1 MTVFDKNRVIDPD
14 IKSYLGGFFMP
25 KVYKFMYL
33 MVLLFGAITLSTA
46 VTFAA
51 TSPRVTYAVQDNFVY
66 IEVDGHMNLNE
77 VTWPINVE
85 ADYRDSGMLQT
96 PNKFMIEAT
105 INGENHYFEFD
116 ISNTGELFG
125 WVAVRADQFG
135 VYVDFETDDG
145 AVFSSGRLDQTSSYD
160 EIYMAWIFP
169 YADASPVISGE
180 TAFVTNVDAPL
191 SESAI
196 RSNIYAFDET
206 DGDITHLITKTS
218 DTYTPNMSTVGTW
231 QIIYSVQ
238 DTAGNISTLTVH
250 VLVRDVT
257 KPTWN
262 VAKAEVDISYTA
274 TFDIEAYK
282 SQLGV
287 SDNYDPSGS
296 LTITIQSN
304 TYTANKTVV
313 GTYYVVYKIKDTA
326 GNETLAEVEVHVID
340 TVAPTISGPTTIM
353 KPNNTALTVGEI
365 KSQLTSNDAVA
376 GNLTASIVVQEEN
389 YSGKGHLV
397 GSYTIIFSVT
407 DPSGNIGTHTVTV
420 TVEDDIP
427 PIFYIKDNYFITVD
441 QSVALTLAQII
452 DILEITGQ
460 LETSGTGGV
469 ELTAL
474 VNEYTGN
481 EDVPGIYAVSLK
493 AVSISGNESIHN
505 VAIEVLE
512 SSEDD
517 PIVIEEP
524 TEWDNVWA
532 FIVEHQDY
540 FIGGIAILL
549 VALFIAVK
557 VNGSKKPLIIK
568 KKHKKRH

>member
-1 MTVFDKNRVIDPD
+1 
-14 IKSYLGGFFMP
+14 
-25 KVYKFMYL
+25 
-33 MVLLFGAITLSTA
+33 MVLILGAITLSTA

-51 TSPRVTYAVQDNFVY
+51 TSPKVTYAVQDNFVY
-66 IEVDGHMNLNE
+66 IAIDGEMNLNNGD
-77 VTWPINVE
+77 WPLNLL
-85 ADYRDSGMLQT
+85 ADYRDSGVMQT
-96 PNKFMIEAT
+96 PTKFIIEAT
-105 INGENHYFEFD
+105 IYGENHYFEFD
-116 ISNTGELFG
+116 INNTGELYG
-125 WVAVRADQFG
+125 NVVLSSHNG
-135 VYVDFETDDG
+135 CTYIDFETDDG
-145 AVFSSGRLDQTSSYD
+145 AVFSSGPLDQLSQPD
-160 EIYMAWIFP
+160 EVYMAWMFP

-191 SESAI
+191 SESSI

-206 DGDITHLITKTS
+206 DGDITHLITKSS
-218 DTYTPNMSTVGTW
+218 DTYTPNMNTVGTW

-238 DTAGNISTLTVH
+238 DTAGNIATLTVH

-287 SDNYDPSGS
+287 SDNYDLSGS
-296 LTITIQSN
+296 LVITIQSN

-340 TVAPTISGPTTIM
+340 TVAPTISGPTTIV

-365 KSQLTSNDAVA
+365 KSQLTSNDVVA
-376 GNLTASIVVQEEN
+376 GNLTASIVVQEDN

-407 DPSGNIGTHTVTV
+407 DPSGNMGTHTVTV

-441 QSVALTLAQII
+441 QSITLTLAQII

-469 ELTAL
+469 QVTTLI
-474 VNEYTGN
+474 NEYQGN
-481 EDVPGIYAVSLK
+481 ENVPGIYAVSLK
-493 AVSISGNESIHN
+493 AVSISGNESVHN
-505 VAIEVLE
+505 VAIEVME
-512 SSEDD
+512 TSEED

-532 FIVEHQDY
+532 FVVEHQDY
-540 FIGGIAILL
+540 FIGGLAILL
-549 VALFIAVK
+549 VALFIVVK
-557 VNGSKKPLIIK
+557 VNGSKKPFIIK